1 MYCIEG
7 LTMKIDIFSH
17 VISALFSFAGW
28 FARSI
33 IAKFFLFFG
42 LYFVTTEF
50 IEVLLPLL
58 PGAQQLTDAFSQQT
72 PGVWFF
78 LDLFKLGMGVSLAL
92 SALVTRFIIRRV
104 PILG

>member
-1 MYCIEG
+1 
-7 LTMKIDIFSH
+7 MKISIFGP
-17 VISALFSFAGW
+17 VLSALFSLAGW
-28 FARSI
+28 LVRSI

-50 IEVLLPLL
+50 MVVLLPLL
-58 PGAQQLTDAFSQQT
+58 PGAARLTEAFSQQA
-72 PGVWFF
+72 PGVWYF
-78 LDLFKLGMGVSLAL
+78 LDLFKVALGVSLVL

>member
-1 MYCIEG
+1 MAISLFG
-7 LTMKIDIFSH
+7 SVL
-17 VISALFSFAGW
+17 SALFSLAGW
-28 FARSI
+28 LVRSI
-33 IAKFFLFFG
+33 IAKFFLFFA

-50 IEVLLPLL
+50 IEVLLPIF
-58 PGAQQLTDAFSQQT
+58 PGAASLTEAFSQQT

-78 LDLFKLGMGVSLAL
+78 LDLFKLGTGVSLVL